1 MGRRKKQESAYDLD
15 GYYCLVI
22 AILTGVDAS
31 EARKLYNY
39 GPEHPVSRKI
49 LKKRYPAS
57 EKGKLKG
64 KERKEGI
71 RKMKK
76 DGYGLETIAE
86 AFNYDDSTVKRII
99 KKMEDRN
106 NGNI

>member
-1 MGRRKKQESAYDLD
+1 MGGRKKQQGVYDLD

-49 LKKRYPAS
+49 LRKRYPAS
-57 EKGKLKG
+57 EKKKLKG
-64 KERKEGI
+64 EERKEEI
-71 RKMKK
+71 KEMKK
-76 DGYGLETIAE
+76 DGYGLEIIAE
-86 AFNYDDSTVKRII
+86 ALDCDDSTVKRII

-106 NGNI
+106 DENI